1 MATFFDAAVGC
12 IFSWGF
18 LMLFRDGCTFCCLTL
33 PNVQG
38 IVLRSLQSQECFD
51 ESTFWTG
58 TSKEASR
65 IREPMVPD
73 GLLVTGAV

>member
-1 MATFFDAAVGC
+1 MHLLFVG
-12 IFSWGF
+12 FSHA
-18 LMLFRDGCTFCCLTL
+18 FRDGCTFCCLTL

-38 IVLRSLQSQECFD
+38 TVLRSLQSQECFD

-65 IREPMVPD
+65 IRDPMVPD